1 MVPSCTLRSAQVH
14 TETFNECSVSPSST
28 QLNTG
33 TFRYL
38 SSPLRQTEGLT
49 EAFPNSL
56 SPLRVIVD
64 CVGPQREF
72 YRLLWYSKV
81 CFSPYSA
88 FIRIFCCTRS
98 AHVHIEDF
106 RDSQSSLRSKQRCSG
121 SLEVFQKQTDI
132 SGTPQVPSTTLRS
145 TLILTEAF
153 NSCYGASC
161 QIRSTQMPIGTPQSL
176 RSTKRPLQT
185 PQFPSCPHTG
195 LKRVQG
201 IFMYTMD
208 H

>member
-1 MVPSCTLRSAQVH
+1 MELATTPSDTGQCFH

-64 CVGPQREF
+64 CLGPQREF
-72 YRLLWYSKV
+72 YRLLWYTKV

-88 FIRIFCCTRS
+88 FMRIFCCTRS

-121 SLEVFQKQTDI
+121 SLEVFSETNRYFRDS
-132 SGTPQVPSTTLRS
+132 SGPFNY
-145 TLILTEAF
+145 TEVHF
-153 NSCYGASC
+153 DSH
-161 QIRSTQMPIGTPQSL
+161 R
-176 RSTKRPLQT
+176 
-185 PQFPSCPHTG
+185 G
-195 LKRVQG
+195 L
-201 IFMYTMD
+201 
-208 H
+208 